1 MDQRK
6 VVSDMYNT
14 CFEMIEEN
22 KSDEEILQ
30 CITDCKKSLTDPRLV
45 QQLILF
51 QSTLEEI
58 MHH

>member
-1 MDQRK
+1 
-6 VVSDMYNT
+6 MYNT